1 VNAAVLTALTV
12 HPSFQPGAAL
22 AGGGL
27 LGVGLVLALL
37 ASGRVVGVSGVLG
50 GLLPSRAGDR
60 GWRLAFLFGLLAG
73 GAALAL
79 WWPQAVA
86 FPLDRSWVALVA
98 AGLLVGYGTR
108 LANGCTS
115 GHGVCGVSR
124 LSPRSL
130 LATAT
135 FVGSGA
141 LTVFVIDTVFG
152 GRL

>member
-1 VNAAVLTALTV
+1 VNAPAVDVLAVSASL
-12 HPSFQPGAAL
+12 QPGAAL
-22 AGGGL
+22 AGGAV

-50 GLLPSRAGDR
+50 GLLPSRPGDR
-60 GWRLAFLFGLLAG
+60 GWRLAFVFGLLAG
-73 GAALAL
+73 GAALAV
-79 WWPQAVA
+79 WWPGAVA
-86 FPLDRSWVALVA
+86 FPLERSSAALVA

-124 LSPRSL
+124 LAPRSL
-130 LATAT
+130 LATAV
-135 FVGSGA
+135 FVASGA
-141 LTVFVIDTVFG
+141 ATVFVIDTVFG